1 MRVHRRRDRGQVWR
15 ALVIFSG
22 VATCDDF
29 VASEVKKASKAAVA
43 LGVAEGMRGGEA
55 LELLR

>member
-1 MRVHRRRDRGQVWR
+1 M
-15 ALVIFSG
+15 IFSG